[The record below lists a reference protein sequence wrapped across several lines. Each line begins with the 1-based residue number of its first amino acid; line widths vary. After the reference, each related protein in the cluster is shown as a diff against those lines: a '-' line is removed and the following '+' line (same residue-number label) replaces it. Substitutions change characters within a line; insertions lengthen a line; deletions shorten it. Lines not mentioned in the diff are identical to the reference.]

1 MNADFLQALSFQTVG
16 VVIVMGSLGLLAL
29 AVVVIGRGLRLAEPK
44 TVPGGDRAADAVLPV
59 PPAGEGIPPEIRAV
73 IAAAVV
79 ATLDGSYRVVEIKT
93 STDVRLQAW
102 SLEGRRQIFSS
113 HRVR

>member
-1 MNADFLQALSFQTVG
+1 MNPEFFQALSYQVVG
-16 VVIVMGSLGLLAL
+16 IVIVLGALSLLAV
-29 AVVVIGRGLRLAEPK
+29 AVVLIGRLLQLAEPK
-44 TVPGGDRAADAVLPV
+44 AVPVVLTGVVSPESPAGGD
-59 PPAGEGIPPEIRAV
+59 IPPEIRAV

-79 ATLDGSYRVVEIKT
+79 AALDGNYRVVEIQT

>member
-1 MNADFLQALSFQTVG
+1 MNTDLLEAFSYQVAG
-16 VVIVMGSLGLLAL
+16 MIIVIGSLALLAV
-29 AVVVIGRGLRLAEPK
+29 AVVVIGRLLQLAEPK
-44 TVPGGDRAADAVLPV
+44 AVPVVSGERVSPEPSAGGD
-59 PPAGEGIPPEIRAV
+59 IPPEIRAV

-79 ATLDGSYRVVEIKT
+79 ASLDGSYRVVEIQT